1 MGRPGSVGAVEWAP
15 RPQEVAVLRF
25 GPGVWQVSSAAGG
38 REAGRRAESQGS
50 AVGKGLVP
58 AGLAPCHASDSVLGQ
73 LGTGLS
79 LQTRDGRVSFEWNV
93 LFP

>member
-15 RPQEVAVLRF
+15 RPQEVAALRF

-38 REAGRRAESQGS
+38 QRGGETGRERGVSGRKGPGARWPRSLPRVRLGAG
-50 AVGKGLVP
+50 P
-58 AGLAPCHASDSVLGQ
+58 AGDWALPADG
-73 LGTGLS
+73 
-79 LQTRDGRVSFEWNV
+79 DGRVSFEWNV